1 MILQRGEIFAASL
14 LWVAENYATQVYC
27 FPRGLISPRCQDPNR
42 LLRQGQFHHK
52 YYGELKHWHRD
63 DCDCCINDDYEESSG
78 QASVPIHVSRRKFVH
93 YTSLITGL
101 SGFSAVTPQVNAS
114 ENVEKRNIIAVP
126 LSPIAPFSTTRTY
139 RTIILANG
147 LQVVLVKDSQAHR
160 SSVALTIEGAGQ
172 FSDPEELPGLAH
184 LMEHIVL
191 SSNSGG
197 KAKAMQRKAR
207 RIWNDDKYMTDS
219 KYSNEKIDNAAG
231 EEDFEDW
238 LADNEGDSNGFT
250 APGFVCF
257 HFNGPHEILPEGLE
271 RFSRLFTIDAIETTV
286 KEYPYKIP
294 REIKRVDSELDRAS
308 DQSRAFYWL
317 KSRFTNLQHPFSRLG
332 AGSRETLQVNPSK
345 EGIDVRP
352 FLLKFF
358 RKHYVASKATLVVI
372 GKEEVRTLDRWIS
385 SFSNVMSQSTNSAR
399 VCTEQPSFPE
409 AIVDKGRSTKGATQA
424 IILRSKEDAQYD
436 EDIQT
441 LCMEWPLSLTYT
453 RDRCDSRQAPTQH
466 VITAPAVGFV
476 LSQMIARRGPGSL
489 RYFLDKFGWIPKGG
503 TRGLPRISFPVDV
516 SGFQVIRVEIGLT
529 NEGFANRSAAI
540 AAVFESIRTI
550 LSTPLQRDLMKQYL
564 AAAWLHG
571 YFFAPRAPDAI
582 SLAVDAQRYGIGG
595 NGGIAVQGN
604 WHLMPSPSDDK
615 CADKMKEIITDTL
628 KIMSDEEAAIISLRA
643 SSKAIFQFSGGLID
657 QKIST
662 SPLLKPWRVERVTNA
677 RYLLEN
683 RAYGGSSYFKSL
695 YWFSGTFDGEKMT
708 PPYLNPLIP
717 TVFRAPRPVLERQT
731 AWGGRRYFYLED
743 ANASEIPQ
751 KSIVGLK
758 LTNQNIWSELQ
769 LSQTLEVDYKD
780 SRILW
785 RLWQIPPSYVGLIGL
800 PLPMRPPESTIE
812 CAFVV
817 QLISELPSQLT
828 SNQIALANLWL
839 LSFDDEILDL
849 AELGSVAGI
858 AYETSLN
865 QAGIRLCF
873 RGVSQTLPSY
883 VRRFCR
889 RFIQH
894 HMNLVDGTTIISD
907 SAYQRAEIEAS
918 RSPKISRLQK
928 QQNIIRAPEREVG
941 MEGLALMNSIAGGY
955 LISQGDVLP
964 NESRLLVTSL
974 QQIFGG
980 FKVSIDPFPEPPLRE
995 VMYKPYWKP
1004 RDASSCLLPGVT
1016 LISDACGRVPR

>member
-1 MILQRGEIFAASL
+1 MAIPRVNA
-14 LWVAENYATQVYC
+14 AEN
-27 FPRGLISPRCQDPNR
+27 D
-42 LLRQGQFHHK
+42 
-52 YYGELKHWHRD
+52 
-63 DCDCCINDDYEESSG
+63 
-78 QASVPIHVSRRKFVH
+78 
-93 YTSLITGL
+93 
-101 SGFSAVTPQVNAS
+101 
-114 ENVEKRNIIAVP
+114 EKSIIAVP
-126 LSPIAPFSTTRTY
+126 ISPLAPFSTTRTY
-139 RTIILANG
+139 RTIVLANG
-147 LQVVLVKDSQAHR
+147 LQVVLVKDSQAQR
-160 SSVALTIEGAGQ
+160 SSVALTVDGAGQ
-172 FSDPEELPGLAH
+172 FSDPDELPGLAH

-197 KAKAMQRKAR
+197 KSKAILRKAR
-207 RIWNDDKYMTDS
+207 RIWNDDKFSSASEHNY
-219 KYSNEKIDNAAG
+219 EKIDNAAG

-286 KEYPYKIP
+286 RENPYKIP
-294 REIKRVDSELDRAS
+294 REINRVDAELDRTS

-317 KSRFTNLQHPFSRLG
+317 KSRFINPQHPFSRLG
-332 AGSRETLQVNPSK
+332 AGSKETLQINPLK
-345 EGIDVRP
+345 EGIDVRSY
-352 FLLKFF
+352 LLKFF
-358 RKHYVASKATLVVI
+358 RKHYIASKATLVVI

-385 SFSNVMSQSTNSAR
+385 SFSNVMSQGTNSIR
-399 VCTEQPSFPE
+399 VCAEKLSFPD
-409 AIVDKGRSTKGATQA
+409 AIVDKGGPTNAPTQT

-453 RDRCDSRQAPTQH
+453 HDNCDSRQAPTQH

-489 RYFLDKFGWIPKGG
+489 RYFLDKFGWVPKGG
-503 TRGLPRISFPVDV
+503 TRGLPRITFPVDV
-516 SGFQVIRVEIGLT
+516 SGFQVIRVEISLT
-529 NEGFANRSAAI
+529 NEGFSNRSAAI

-550 LSTPLQRDLMKQYL
+550 LFTPLQRDLIKQYL

-571 YFFAPRAPDAI
+571 YLFAPRAPDAI
-582 SLAVDAQRYGIGG
+582 SLAVDAQRYGVGG

-604 WHLMPSPSDDK
+604 WHLMPSPSDDN
-615 CADKMKEIITDTL
+615 CADKMKEIIIDTL
-628 KIMSDEEAAIISLRA
+628 RVMSDEETAIISLRA
-643 SSKAIFQFSGGLID
+643 SSKAIFQFSGGLVD
-657 QKIST
+657 QQISAP
-662 SPLLKPWRVERVTNA
+662 PLLKPWRVEKVTNA
-677 RYLLEN
+677 RYLVEN
-683 RAYGGSSYFKSL
+683 RAYGGLSYFKSL
-695 YWFSGTFDGEKMT
+695 YWFAGTFDGEKMS

-717 TVFRAPRPVLERQT
+717 TVFRAPRPVIERQT
-731 AWGGRRYFYLED
+731 AWGGKRYFYLED
-743 ANASEIPQ
+743 ANASEISHN
-751 KSIVGLK
+751 SIGGLK

-769 LSQTLEVDYKD
+769 MSQTLEGNSKGSPVM
-780 SRILW
+780 W

-812 CAFVV
+812 CAFVL
-817 QLISELPSQLT
+817 QLLSELPSKLA

-839 LSFDDEILDL
+839 LSFDEEILDL

-865 QAGIRLCF
+865 KAGIRLCF

-889 RFIQH
+889 RFVQH
-894 HMNLVDGTTIISD
+894 HMKLVDGTAIISD
-907 SAYQRAEIEAS
+907 SAYQRAKIDAS

-928 QQNIIRAPEREVG
+928 RQSIIRASEREVG
-941 MEGLALMNSIAGGY
+941 IEGFALMNSVASCY

-964 NESRLLVTSL
+964 KESRLLATSL
-974 QQIFGG
+974 QEIFRGLN
-980 FKVSIDPFPEPPLRE
+980 VSLDPFPEPPLRE
-995 VMYKPYWKP
+995 IMYKPYWKP